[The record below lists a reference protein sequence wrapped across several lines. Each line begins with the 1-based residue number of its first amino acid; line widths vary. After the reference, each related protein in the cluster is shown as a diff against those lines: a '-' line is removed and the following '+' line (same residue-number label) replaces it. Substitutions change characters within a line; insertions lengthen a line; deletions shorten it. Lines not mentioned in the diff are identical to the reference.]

1 MILHGIL
8 QYNTLYV
15 GGRPGTRRF
24 RFDGIIRYLVAQ
36 DTVLS
41 HDEISKMHNDMFEIT
56 TSTTIGMVNYCT
68 NYSVAGQECQLGD
81 NTDFRLVSSTVTVIV
96 KLCTMYTR
104 HECCIQIMHK

>member
-1 MILHGIL
+1 MIL

-41 HDEISKMHNDMFEIT
+41 HDEISKMHNDMFGTT

-96 KLCTMYTR
+96 KLCTMYTK